1 MGISNMALG
10 HFFVTIFKFDAI
22 FELLMPI
29 KLLAQAILHFRIW
42 LVTGRTSLVFFRTG
56 CRLNSGETGK

>member
-10 HFFVTIFKFDAI
+10 HVFVTIFKFDAI
-22 FELLMPI
+22 LELLMPI

-42 LVTGRTSLVFFRTG
+42 LVTGRTSLVFLG
-56 CRLNSGETGK
+56 LGAG